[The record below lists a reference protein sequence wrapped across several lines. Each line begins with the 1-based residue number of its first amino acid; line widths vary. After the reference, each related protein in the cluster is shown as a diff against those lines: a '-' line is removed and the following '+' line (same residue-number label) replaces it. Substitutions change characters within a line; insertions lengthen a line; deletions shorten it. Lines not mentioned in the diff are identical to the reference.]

1 MTAILEGSTATSER
15 AFSLLFVLVAWRNL
29 WRNKR
34 RTWLSVGGIA
44 FSLFLVVTGMAFQT
58 GTYDDM
64 INLGARLGHSHIQ
77 VQHPDYLDNPRVKN
91 TFYDA
96 LGTSRSISQIPDVA
110 GVAMRTESFAL
121 VSVGER
127 SYGAMI
133 VGVEPN
139 KEPSVSD
146 FPSLLIEGTYLSD
159 VGHAYIGSALARNLS
174 AAVGDEIVILGTGK
188 TGNLAPMLLTIGG
201 IFTTG
206 ITDVDR
212 SYVQVRIEAFQE
224 AFEFGDEIH
233 RLLVSVS
240 DLAQLNSVVAE
251 MGRIV
256 SDEVVVHDWETLM
269 PEIRQGIDL
278 DKISAQ
284 FMYWMLLAVVLLS
297 IVNTFVMTVFE
308 RSREFG
314 MLVAVGMR
322 PRQIIG
328 MVVIESI
335 ALWIVGSVVGL
346 LVCLAVVIPTSWVG
360 VPMPA
365 AATEMSMG
373 GMQIPTHIYPG
384 LDASTLLTGPLV
396 LGVGTVLGAMLPALR
411 IRTLKPVE
419 ALREEE

>member
-96 LGTSRSISQIPDVA
+96 LGTSRSISQIPEVA

-240 DLAQLNSVVAE
+240 DLAHINAVVADI
-251 MGRIV
+251 RRVV

>member
-1 MTAILEGSTATSER
+1 MTTILEGSTATSER
-15 AFSLLFVLVAWRNL
+15 AFSLLFILVAWRNL

-240 DLAQLNSVVAE
+240 DLAHINAVVADI
-251 MGRIV
+251 RRVV

>member
-121 VSVGER
+121 ISVGER
-127 SYGAMI
+127 SYGAMV

-240 DLAQLNSVVAE
+240 DLAHINAVVADI
-251 MGRIV
+251 RRVV
-256 SDEVVVHDWETLM
+256 SDDVVVHDWETLM

-278 DKISAQ
+278 DKIGAQ
-284 FMYWMLLAVVLLS
+284 FVYWMLLAVVLLS

-335 ALWIVGSVVGL
+335 ALWIVGSIVGL

-365 AATEMSMG
+365 AATEISMG

-384 LDASTLLTGPLV
+384 LDASTLLTAPLV

>member
-1 MTAILEGSTATSER
+1 MTTILEGSTATSER
-15 AFSLLFVLVAWRNL
+15 AFSLLFILVAWRNL

-91 TFYDA
+91 TFFDA
-96 LGTSRSISQIPDVA
+96 LGTSRSIAQIPDVA

-127 SYGAMI
+127 SYGAMV

-146 FPSLLIEGTYLSD
+146 FPSLLVEGTYLSD

-240 DLAQLNSVVAE
+240 DLAHINAVVADI
-251 MGRIV
+251 RRVV

>member
-1 MTAILEGSTATSER
+1 MTTILEGSTATSER
-15 AFSLLFVLVAWRNL
+15 AFSLLFILVAWRNL

-96 LGTSRSISQIPDVA
+96 LGTSRSIAQIPDVA

-127 SYGAMI
+127 SYGAMV

-146 FPSLLIEGTYLSD
+146 FPSLLVEGTYLSD

-365 AATEMSMG
+365 AATEVSMG

>member
-1 MTAILEGSTATSER
+1 MTAILEGSTVTSER

-91 TFYDA
+91 TLYDA

-240 DLAQLNSVVAE
+240 DLAHINAVVAAI
-251 MGRIV
+251 RRVV

-396 LGVGTVLGAMLPALR
+396 LGVGPVLGAMLPALR

>member
-121 VSVGER
+121 ISVGER
-127 SYGAMI
+127 SYGAMV
-133 VGVEPN
+133 VGVEAN

-233 RLLVSVS
+233 RLLVAVS
-240 DLAQLNSVVAE
+240 DLVHINAVVADI
-251 MGRIV
+251 RRVV
-256 SDEVVVHDWETLM
+256 SDDVVVHDWETLM

-278 DKISAQ
+278 DKIGAQ
-284 FMYWMLLAVVLLS
+284 FVYWMLLAVVLLS

-335 ALWIVGSVVGL
+335 ALWIVGSIVGL

-365 AATEMSMG
+365 AATEISMG

-384 LDASTLLTGPLV
+384 LDASTLLTAPLV

>member
-146 FPSLLIEGTYLSD
+146 FPSLLIEGTYLGD

-240 DLAQLNSVVAE
+240 DLAHINAVVADI
-251 MGRIV
+251 RRVV

-335 ALWIVGSVVGL
+335 ALWIVGSIVGL

>member
-1 MTAILEGSTATSER
+1 MTTILEGSTATSER
-15 AFSLLFVLVAWRNL
+15 AFSLLFILVAWRNL

-96 LGTSRSISQIPDVA
+96 LGTSRSIAQIPDVA

-127 SYGAMI
+127 SYGAMV

-146 FPSLLIEGTYLSD
+146 FPSLLVEGTYLSD

-365 AATEMSMG
+365 AATEVSMG

-384 LDASTLLTGPLV
+384 LDASTLLTGTLV

>member
-121 VSVGER
+121 ISVGER
-127 SYGAMI
+127 SYGAMV

-174 AAVGDEIVILGTGK
+174 ATVGDEIVILGTGK

-240 DLAQLNSVVAE
+240 DLAHINAVVADI
-251 MGRIV
+251 RRVV
-256 SDEVVVHDWETLM
+256 SDDVVVHDWETLM

-278 DKISAQ
+278 DKIGGQ
-284 FMYWMLLAVVLLS
+284 FVYWMLLAVVLLS

-335 ALWIVGSVVGL
+335 ALWIVGSIVGL

-384 LDASTLLTGPLV
+384 LDASTLLTAPLV

>member
-159 VGHAYIGSALARNLS
+159 VGQAYIGSALARNLS
-174 AAVGDEIVILGTGK
+174 AVVGDEIVILGTGK

-240 DLAQLNSVVAE
+240 DLVHINAVVADI
-251 MGRIV
+251 RRVV

-396 LGVGTVLGAMLPALR
+396 LGVGTVLGSMLPALR

>member
-188 TGNLAPMLLTIGG
+188 PGNLAPMLLTIGG

-240 DLAQLNSVVAE
+240 DLAHINAVVADI
-251 MGRIV
+251 RRVV

>member
-1 MTAILEGSTATSER
+1 
-15 AFSLLFVLVAWRNL
+15 
-29 WRNKR
+29 
-34 RTWLSVGGIA
+34 
-44 FSLFLVVTGMAFQT
+44 
-58 GTYDDM
+58 
-64 INLGARLGHSHIQ
+64 
-77 VQHPDYLDNPRVKN
+77 
-91 TFYDA
+91 
-96 LGTSRSISQIPDVA
+96 
-110 GVAMRTESFAL
+110 
-121 VSVGER
+121 
-127 SYGAMI
+127 
-133 VGVEPN
+133 
-139 KEPSVSD
+139 
-146 FPSLLIEGTYLSD
+146 
-159 VGHAYIGSALARNLS
+159 
-174 AAVGDEIVILGTGK
+174 
-188 TGNLAPMLLTIGG
+188 
-201 IFTTG
+201 
-206 ITDVDR
+206 
-212 SYVQVRIEAFQE
+212 
-224 AFEFGDEIH
+224 
-233 RLLVSVS
+233 
-240 DLAQLNSVVAE
+240 
-251 MGRIV
+251 
-256 SDEVVVHDWETLM
+256 M

>member
-174 AAVGDEIVILGTGK
+174 AAVGYEIVILGTGK

-224 AFEFGDEIH
+224 AFEFGDEVH

-240 DLAQLNSVVAE
+240 DLAHINAVVADI
-251 MGRIV
+251 RQVV

>member
-146 FPSLLIEGTYLSD
+146 FPSLLIEGTYLGD

-240 DLAQLNSVVAE
+240 DLAHINAVVADI
-251 MGRIV
+251 RRVV

>member
-1 MTAILEGSTATSER
+1 MTTILEGSTATSER
-15 AFSLLFVLVAWRNL
+15 AFSLLFILVAWRNL

-34 RTWLSVGGIA
+34 RTWLSVVGIA

-96 LGTSRSISQIPDVA
+96 LGTSRSIAQIPDVA

-127 SYGAMI
+127 SYGAMV

-146 FPSLLIEGTYLSD
+146 FPSLLVEGTYLSD

-256 SDEVVVHDWETLM
+256 SDEVVVHDWEILM

-365 AATEMSMG
+365 AATEVSMG

>member
-91 TFYDA
+91 TFYNA

-146 FPSLLIEGTYLSD
+146 FPFLLIEGTYLSD

-240 DLAQLNSVVAE
+240 DLAHINAVVADI
-251 MGRIV
+251 RRVV

>member
-121 VSVGER
+121 ISVGER
-127 SYGAMI
+127 SYGAMV

-206 ITDVDR
+206 IADVDR
-212 SYVQVRIEAFQE
+212 SYVQVHIEAFQE

-240 DLAQLNSVVAE
+240 DLAHINAVVADI
-251 MGRIV
+251 RRVV
-256 SDEVVVHDWETLM
+256 SDDVVVHDWETLM

-278 DKISAQ
+278 DKIGGQ
-284 FMYWMLLAVVLLS
+284 FVYWMLLAVVLLS

-335 ALWIVGSVVGL
+335 ALWIVGSIVGL

-365 AATEMSMG
+365 AATEISMG

-384 LDASTLLTGPLV
+384 LDASTLLTAPLV

>member
-1 MTAILEGSTATSER
+1 MTTILEGSTATSER
-15 AFSLLFVLVAWRNL
+15 AFSLLFILVAWRNL

-96 LGTSRSISQIPDVA
+96 LGTSRSIAQIPDVA

-127 SYGAMI
+127 SYGAMV

-146 FPSLLIEGTYLSD
+146 FPSLLVEGTYLSD

-256 SDEVVVHDWETLM
+256 SDEVVVHDWEILM

-365 AATEMSMG
+365 AATEVSMG

>member
-1 MTAILEGSTATSER
+1 MTAILEGSTVTSER

-240 DLAQLNSVVAE
+240 DLAHINAVVADI
-251 MGRIV
+251 RRVV

>member
-96 LGTSRSISQIPDVA
+96 LGTSRSISQIPGVA

-240 DLAQLNSVVAE
+240 DLAHINAVVADI
-251 MGRIV
+251 RRVV

>member
-240 DLAQLNSVVAE
+240 DLAHVNAVVADI
-251 MGRIV
+251 RRVV

>member
-64 INLGARLGHSHIQ
+64 INLGARLGHSPIQ

-240 DLAQLNSVVAE
+240 DLAHINAVVADI
-251 MGRIV
+251 RRVV

>member
-1 MTAILEGSTATSER
+1 
-15 AFSLLFVLVAWRNL
+15 
-29 WRNKR
+29 
-34 RTWLSVGGIA
+34 
-44 FSLFLVVTGMAFQT
+44 
-58 GTYDDM
+58 
-64 INLGARLGHSHIQ
+64 
-77 VQHPDYLDNPRVKN
+77 
-91 TFYDA
+91 
-96 LGTSRSISQIPDVA
+96 
-110 GVAMRTESFAL
+110 MRTESFAL

-127 SYGAMI
+127 SYGAMV

-146 FPSLLIEGTYLSD
+146 FPSLLVEGTYLSD

-365 AATEMSMG
+365 AATEVSMG
-373 GMQIPTHIYPG
+373 GMQIPTHIYPA

>member
-1 MTAILEGSTATSER
+1 MTAILEGSTVTSER

-240 DLAQLNSVVAE
+240 DLAHINAVVADI
-251 MGRIV
+251 RRVV

-384 LDASTLLTGPLV
+384 LDASTLLPGPLV

>member
-240 DLAQLNSVVAE
+240 DLAHINAVVADI
-251 MGRIV
+251 RRVV

>member
-240 DLAQLNSVVAE
+240 DLAHINAVVADI
-251 MGRIV
+251 RRVV

-297 IVNTFVMTVFE
+297 IVNMFVMTVFE

-396 LGVGTVLGAMLPALR
+396 LGVGTVLGSMLPALR

>member
-146 FPSLLIEGTYLSD
+146 FPSLLVEGTYLSD

-240 DLAQLNSVVAE
+240 DLAHINAVVADI
-251 MGRIV
+251 RRVV

>member
-240 DLAQLNSVVAE
+240 DLAHINAVVADI
-251 MGRIV
+251 RRVV

-360 VPMPA
+360 VPTPA

-384 LDASTLLTGPLV
+384 LDASTLLTGHLV

>member
-240 DLAQLNSVVAE
+240 DLAHINAVVADI
-251 MGRIV
+251 RRVV

-346 LVCLAVVIPTSWVG
+346 LVCLAVVIPPSWVG
-360 VPMPA
+360 GPLPA